1 MNFDQLKAWWGQAS
15 TRDQLAIA
23 ALSFCLAL
31 YILYAAV
38 LKSAWDMRD
47 KQVDSANSQLAA
59 LERVRNL
66 AAQWV
71 NRGGSRSGSSGGGSL
86 VEIVD
91 NSLRQNKL
99 RLNNMQPSG
108 SNAVRL
114 RLEAVE
120 FNSLLAWLNQMETQ
134 QQLNIKEI
142 SIAGSKDA
150 GMVSANLRLQ
160 RN

>member
-1 MNFDQLKAWWGQAS
+1 MNVDQLKEWWHQAS
-15 TRDQLAIA
+15 SRDQLAIV
-23 ALSFCLAL
+23 ALGFCLGV
-31 YILYAAV
+31 YILFSLI
-38 LKSAWDMRD
+38 LKPAWEMRD
-47 KQVDSANSQLAA
+47 KQINSNNSQLAA
-59 LERVRNL
+59 LERVRDL
-66 AAQWV
+66 AAQWA
-71 NRGGSRSGSSGGGSL
+71 NRGGSSSRSRAGGSL

-99 RLNNMQPSG
+99 RLSNMQPSG

-120 FNSLLAWLNQMETQ
+120 FNALIAWLNQMETQ
-134 QQLNIKEI
+134 QKLSIKEI

-160 RN
+160 RD

>member
-1 MNFDQLKAWWGQAS
+1 MNFDQLKEWWGQAP
-15 TRDQLAIA
+15 TRDQLAIV
-23 ALSFCLAL
+23 ALGGCLAL

-47 KQVDSANSQLAA
+47 KQIDSTNSQLAA

-66 AAQWV
+66 AAQWA
-71 NRGGSRSGSSGGGSL
+71 NRGGGSSSTGGGSL

-114 RLEAVE
+114 RLESVE
-120 FNSLLAWLNQMETQ
+120 FNALLAWLNQMETQ

>member
-1 MNFDQLKAWWGQAS
+1 MNIDQIKAWWGQAS
-15 TRDQLAIA
+15 SRDQLSIVI
-23 ALSFCLAL
+23 LGFCLSL
-31 YILYAAV
+31 YFLYAAL
-38 LKSAWDMRD
+38 LKPAWEMRD
-47 KQVDSANSQLAA
+47 KQITSNNSQLAA
-59 LERVRNL
+59 LERVRDL
-66 AAQWV
+66 AAQWA
-71 NRGGSRSGSSGGGSL
+71 NRGGGSSRSRGGGSL

-120 FNSLLAWLNQMETQ
+120 FNSLIAWLNQMETQ
-134 QQLNIKEI
+134 QQLSIKEI

-150 GMVSANLRLQ
+150 GLVSANLRLQ